1 MNNNSKQS
9 DLVGLLWSPDS
20 RGWII
25 IFLESFLH
33 LNITFLNVCAFHIWI
48 QPTIHGANS
57 CHRIYRMT
65 CMHTHFLEDFCIT
78 MQKNALNQCTLVPG
92 PEQGAFY
99 QSLHSVT
106 LLNVKNRAG
115 CTDISWDGKFS
126 RKAQKW
132 AGELMWAPQQ
142 EDLFFFPRG
151 NLLLPWRCL
160 RCLHSSTSSSWSPVD
175 YRHLSMVHM
184 KHILLW
190 WIIISMNL
198 RENEFLNSF

>member
-33 LNITFLNVCAFHIWI
+33 LNITFLNVCALHIWI

-57 CHRIYRMT
+57 CRRIYRMT
-65 CMHTHFLEDFCIT
+65 CLHMRFLEDFSIT
-78 MQKNALNQCTLVPG
+78 TWKNALNQCTLVPG

-106 LLNVKNRAG
+106 LLNVKNRVG
-115 CTDISWDGKFS
+115 CIDISVGWEVFKEGSEVSKRVHVS
-126 RKAQKW
+126 PT
-132 AGELMWAPQQ
+132 AGGS
-142 EDLFFFPRG
+142 LFFSPGGTFCCHGAVSGVCTLPQVAHG
-151 NLLLPWRCL
+151 LLLTTDTSLWCTW
-160 RCLHSSTSSSWSPVD
+160 STFCSD
-175 YRHLSMVHM
+175 
-184 KHILLW
+184 I
-190 WIIISMNL
+190 
-198 RENEFLNSF
+198 